1 MEIDKTVGTL
11 GRKIVEDA
19 SLTRKRKDDIMIKLS
34 ERSQGQAREREDLNA
49 RQRRFTE
56 PGIERKNF
64 PK

>member
-1 MEIDKTVGTL
+1 M
-11 GRKIVEDA
+11 
-19 SLTRKRKDDIMIKLS
+19 TRKRKDDIMIKLS

-64 PK
+64 PKENGKST